1 MWQESS
7 GREVVDEF
15 GYQAQD
21 FVLCGNRQGL
31 KQLYTTL
38 TARACIRDEQATSD
52 MRRALHE
59 ELSRISS
66 RVKRDI
72 FADL

>member
-1 MWQESS
+1 MYQDSS
-7 GREVVDEF
+7 GERE
-15 GYQAQD
+15 D
-21 FVLCGNRQGL
+21 FSQLAGGFILNGDRDAL
-31 KQLYTTL
+31 KRLYASL
-38 TARACIRDEQATSD
+38 TARACIKDEQAASD

-66 RVKRDI
+66 RVKRDV